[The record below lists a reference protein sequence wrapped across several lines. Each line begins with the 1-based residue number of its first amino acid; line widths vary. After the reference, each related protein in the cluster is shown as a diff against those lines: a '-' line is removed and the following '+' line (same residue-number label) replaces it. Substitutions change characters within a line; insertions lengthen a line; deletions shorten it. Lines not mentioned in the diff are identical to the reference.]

1 MVFKMKLLKQ
11 FLYSLLLVMCTTVL
25 LPQAAHADFPERPVG
40 FVVIDQDDGG
50 VDGAMYKSWRQVVK
64 WAYHFPYYQL
74 VEGGEPLQVVSDAVD
89 RNLDFNKATLQ
100 ALTEKSKVDVLVVA
114 RIYALDETM
123 VNGWGFRFDNDTY
136 MRVIAFADLYV
147 YKKDGDKFLKRRVRE
162 NGVHELGNYEK
173 PEETIKWQ
181 LSKLV
186 NTMENRPIIGS

>member
-1 MVFKMKLLKQ
+1 MRFLKSFFFVCLITILTAGVWPLQ
-11 FLYSLLLVMCTTVL
+11 
-25 LPQAAHADFPERPVG
+25 AHADFPERPVG

-74 VEGGEPLQVVSDAVD
+74 IEGGEPLQVVSDAVD
-89 RNLDFNKATLQ
+89 RNLEFNKATLQ

-147 YKKDGDKFLKRRVRE
+147 YKKDGDKFLKRRAR
-162 NGVHELGNYEK
+162 K
-173 PEETIKWQ
+173 R
-181 LSKLV
+181 SA
-186 NTMENRPIIGS
+186 

>member
-1 MVFKMKLLKQ
+1 MFKMKLLKQ
-11 FLYSLLLVMCTTVL
+11 FLYGLLLVLCTTVL

-74 VEGGEPLQVVSDAVD
+74 VEGGEPLQAVSDAVD
-89 RNLDFNKATLQ
+89 KNLEFNKATLQ

-162 NGVHELGNYEK
+162 SGVHELGNYEK

>member
-1 MVFKMKLLKQ
+1 MLKLYKKF
-11 FLYSLLLVMCTTVL
+11 FLILLIAVCTFSVQS
-25 LPQAAHADFPERPVG
+25 PSAHADFPERPVG

-50 VDGAMYKSWRQVVK
+50 VDGAMYSSWRQVVK

-74 VEGGEPLQVVSDAVD
+74 LEGGELQQVVSDAVD
-89 RNLDFNKATLQ
+89 KNLKFDKATLQ

-123 VNGWGFRFDNDTY
+123 VNGWGVRFDNETY

-147 YKKDGDKFLKRRVRE
+147 YKKDGDKFLMKRVRE
-162 NGVHELGNYEK
+162 KGLHELGNYEK

>member
-1 MVFKMKLLKQ
+1 MKLLKQ

-74 VEGGEPLQVVSDAVD
+74 IEGGEPLQVVSDAVD
-89 RNLDFNKATLQ
+89 KNLEFNKATLQ

-147 YKKDGDKFLKRRVRE
+147 YKKDGDKFLQRRVRE
-162 NGVHELGNYEK
+162 SGVHELGNYEK

>member
-1 MVFKMKLLKQ
+1 MFKMKLLKQ
-11 FLYSLLLVMCTTVL
+11 FLYGLLLVLCTTVL

-74 VEGGEPLQVVSDAVD
+74 VEGDEPLQAVSDAVD
-89 RNLDFNKATLQ
+89 KNLEFNKATLQ

-162 NGVHELGNYEK
+162 SGVHELGNYEK

>member
-1 MVFKMKLLKQ
+1 MFKMKLLKQ
-11 FLYSLLLVMCTTVL
+11 FLYGLLLVLCTTVL

-74 VEGGEPLQVVSDAVD
+74 IEGGEPLQIVSDAVD
-89 RNLDFNKATLQ
+89 KNLEFNKATLQ

>member
-1 MVFKMKLLKQ
+1 MFKMKLLKQ
-11 FLYSLLLVMCTTVL
+11 FLYGLLLVLCTTVL

-74 VEGGEPLQVVSDAVD
+74 IEGGEPLQVVSDAVD
-89 RNLDFNKATLQ
+89 KNLEFNKATLQ

-123 VNGWGFRFDNDTY
+123 VNGFGFRFDNDTY

-162 NGVHELGNYEK
+162 SGVHELGNYEK

-186 NTMENRPIIGS
+186 NTMEKRPIIGS

>member
-1 MVFKMKLLKQ
+1 MRFLKS
-11 FLYSLLLVMCTTVL
+11 FFFVCLITILTAGVG
-25 LPQAAHADFPERPVG
+25 PQAAHADFPERPVG

-74 VEGGEPLQVVSDAVD
+74 IEGGEPLQVVSDAVD
-89 RNLDFNKATLQ
+89 RNLEFNKATLQ

-186 NTMENRPIIGS
+186 NTMEGRPIIGS

>member
-1 MVFKMKLLKQ
+1 M
-11 FLYSLLLVMCTTVL
+11 
-25 LPQAAHADFPERPVG
+25 
-40 FVVIDQDDGG
+40 VIDQDDGG

-74 VEGGEPLQVVSDAVD
+74 IEGGEPLQVVSDAVD
-89 RNLDFNKATLQ
+89 RNLEFNKATLQ

-147 YKKDGDKFLKRRVRE
+147 YKKDGDKFRKRRVRE